1 MLLVDI
7 IRARVTG
14 VCIAMCTRRIIR
26 RHFQIAILFVV
37 VNKVLATGVKVAFV
51 EAHIFADG

>member
-37 VNKVLATGVKVAFV
+37 NKVLATGVKVAFV

>member
-37 VNKVLATGVKVAFV
+37 NKVLATGVKVAFV
-51 EAHIFADG
+51 EAHLFADG